1 MKTLFNLKYVIAAA
15 LFLFT
20 TVSCDDFLD
29 TPPADLLG
37 SEGFYQSPS
46 QSEQGIIGIYAGLRY
61 MSDDSYLHL
70 SEFRSDN
77 VWTEPLP
84 NALRDFAEISTFRA
98 GDDLVSANNAWN
110 RWYKVIYDA
119 NVALVKI
126 AGCDFGSNE
135 AMKEQFLGE
144 AHFLRG
150 WAYFELVRL
159 FGNVPLID
167 TPMSPADVKKV
178 PQSSTQDIYDKII
191 IPDLTTAKAKL
202 PTSDKMVD
210 SRNNSIAK
218 VGRADKIAAQ
228 AMLARVYMA
237 KAGFPLND
245 NASLSLAETELKAV
259 IVYAEANGKYWA
271 PDSTEWKKQWIPS
284 DEYYNKYSIFAI
296 QYRSGGS
303 GNPALFNF
311 SYSLPPSYTGR
322 RIFGNDIFVEKSL
335 MYEFDRIFTVNGETH
350 RDSRGYNHSILTG
363 YDEEP
368 NFPQYTQTT
377 EKLTLADGSQ
387 VDVFTRTM
395 FYKFMPSKRKLA
407 ELNMSIDI
415 EGSMTGDQD
424 WPVNLPIIR
433 YEDVLLMYAE
443 IQAGKNVS
451 EAMKIV
457 NRIRERAGCAPETAS
472 SADEALKYIKRERRI
487 ELMGEGVRWY
497 DLIRWNEW
505 QTAIKNMY
513 DRYNNPNGVDKNN
526 VKDGRYL
533 YAIPRNQMNVSPGLY
548 QQNTGY

>member
-126 AGCDFGSNE
+126 VGCDFGSNE

-159 FGNVPLID
+159 FGNIPLID

-191 IPDLTTAKAKL
+191 IPDH
-202 PTSDKMVD
+202 D
-210 SRNNSIAK
+210 NSESEIA
-218 VGRADKIAAQ
+218 
-228 AMLARVYMA
+228 
-237 KAGFPLND
+237 
-245 NASLSLAETELKAV
+245 
-259 IVYAEANGKYWA
+259 
-271 PDSTEWKKQWIPS
+271 
-284 DEYYNKYSIFAI
+284 NK
-296 QYRSGGS
+296 
-303 GNPALFNF
+303 
-311 SYSLPPSYTGR
+311 
-322 RIFGNDIFVEKSL
+322 
-335 MYEFDRIFTVNGETH
+335 
-350 RDSRGYNHSILTG
+350 
-363 YDEEP
+363 
-368 NFPQYTQTT
+368 
-377 EKLTLADGSQ
+377 
-387 VDVFTRTM
+387 
-395 FYKFMPSKRKLA
+395 
-407 ELNMSIDI
+407 
-415 EGSMTGDQD
+415 
-424 WPVNLPIIR
+424 
-433 YEDVLLMYAE
+433 
-443 IQAGKNVS
+443 
-451 EAMKIV
+451 
-457 NRIRERAGCAPETAS
+457 
-472 SADEALKYIKRERRI
+472 
-487 ELMGEGVRWY
+487 
-497 DLIRWNEW
+497 
-505 QTAIKNMY
+505 
-513 DRYNNPNGVDKNN
+513 
-526 VKDGRYL
+526 
-533 YAIPRNQMNVSPGLY
+533 
-548 QQNTGY
+548 